1 MPLMTVQGASA
12 GAHVVVTVDGALTD
26 QLASL
31 VSDFSST
38 LTGEIG
44 GIDGINLVPGST
56 AFGGNGIG
64 YGVAT
69 VAGSYSVTGGVGAI
83 VFGGAIG
90 SGVPSIHTQIDASGV
105 TSSFVSVEGGTTGGV
120 QFQAGSSAGLFVA
133 GAGNNAF
140 TGDQLSNAG
149 NWMVF
154 AGSGNDTVIA
164 GAGQNTINA
173 GAGDNFVNVSNGTN
187 TVYSYGHDT
196 IYGGDSASNQ
206 TVSLYGGSSFVTV
219 GKNSYVENVAG
230 GGSNNAIAVG
240 GGSTVIGGTDDTI
253 SLNGGYSTVMTGVGD
268 TISASG
274 DAWVQYAVNA
284 DVSVAGSLTFVGGY
298 GSSTITAG
306 QSTIYGSNGMNV
318 TLNATEP
325 GSGKTIFSGGTGN
338 ETLNASGSTYGVAA
352 YGNNAG
358 TTGSQVFIG
367 GTGADTLV
375 AGVGDAT
382 MTGGSGQANT
392 FAFRDGVA
400 GGNYVIT
407 DFGSAVGNTVG
418 LLNYSQSELQSA
430 LSNQVS
436 ANGSTTLKLDDGT
449 TILFQNVASLNSG
462 DFQIW

>member
-12 GAHVVVTVDGALTD
+12 GAHVVVTVDGALTE

-31 VSDFSST
+31 VTDFSNT

-44 GIDGINLVPGST
+44 GVDGINLVPGST
-56 AFGGNGIG
+56 AFNGNGVG

-83 VFGGAIG
+83 VFGGAVG

-133 GAGNNAF
+133 GTGNNAF
-140 TGDQLSNAG
+140 TGDQLANAG

-196 IYGGDSASNQ
+196 IFGGDCASNQ

-219 GKNSYVENVAG
+219 GKDSYVENVAG
-230 GGSNNAIAVG
+230 AGSNNAITVG
-240 GGSTVIGGTDDTI
+240 GGSTVVGGTDDTI
-253 SLNGGYSTVMTGVGD
+253 SLNGGVSTVMTGVGD

-274 DAWVQYAVNA
+274 DAWVQYAVDAN
-284 DVSVAGSLTFVGGY
+284 VSVAGSLTFVGGY
-298 GSSTITAG
+298 GTSTITAG
-306 QSTIYGSNGMNV
+306 QSTIFGADSMNV
-318 TLNATEP
+318 IVNGT
-325 GSGKTIFSGGTGN
+325 GSGETLFSGGTGN
-338 ETLNASGSTYGVAA
+338 ETLNAAGSTNGVHAF
-352 YGNNAG
+352 GNNVD
-358 TTGSQVFIG
+358 TTGTQVFIG

-382 MTGGSGQANT
+382 MTGGSGAANI
-392 FAFRDGVA
+392 FAFRDGIA

-407 DFGSAVGNTVG
+407 DFNSAVGNTVA
-418 LLNYSQSELQSA
+418 LYQYSNSELQNA
-430 LSNQVS
+430 LADQTNQ
-436 ANGSTTLKLDDGT
+436 NGSTTLKLDDGT
-449 TILFQNVASLNSG
+449 TILFQNVTSLNSG